1 MEYKQING
9 KNSINQQ
16 AEEIINSYGLT
27 YSEVKEIALDVFK
40 NNFYQLASEA
50 NDLAYER
57 AKKFI
62 EDYIN
67 ELIKDNPI
75 GIQQCQNP
83 DFQYVLFEAQKNY
96 ARTGDEK
103 QEQLLINLL
112 VERSKQVER
121 NTLQIV
127 LNESIS
133 VINKLTQKQIDLLSF
148 IYLIRY
154 TKNSLEPTINN
165 LVLYFVQYF
174 KPIINGIS
182 ENYTDIQHL
191 LYTGCGTESIGSVN
205 IYTILKDRYP
215 GIFSKGF
222 SKNEYEK
229 LQIQKPLTDSL
240 FNKATTNEDRYYIY
254 ATSYDNLDEIASRH
268 GFNNEDKSKLKN
280 LLKQSLMSENEIKK
294 VISDNCNF
302 MSEAMEIFNKTEIS
316 HFFLS
321 SVGITI
327 AHANMKHKLG
337 AFANLDIWIK

>member
-16 AEEIINSYGLT
+16 AEEIINNYGLS
-27 YSEVKEIALDVFK
+27 YSDVKEIALDVFK
-40 NNFYQLASEA
+40 RNFLQLSNDA
-50 NDLAYER
+50 NELAFER

-62 EDYIN
+62 EDYIYKLVK
-67 ELIKDNPI
+67 ENPI

-154 TKNSLEPTINN
+154 TKHSFAPTINN
-165 LVLYFVQYF
+165 LVLYFFQYF
-174 KPIINGIS
+174 KPILNGIS

-205 IYTILKDRYP
+205 IYTILKDRYL
-215 GIFSKGF
+215 GIFSNGF
-222 SKNEYEK
+222 SKNDYEK
-229 LQIQKPLTDSL
+229 LQIEKPLTDSL
-240 FNKATTNEDRYYIY
+240 FKKDPTNRDKYFIC
-254 ATSYDNLDEIASRH
+254 ATSYDDLDRIASMQ
-268 GFNNEDKSKLKN
+268 GFNSEDKSKLNN
-280 LLKQSLMSENEIKK
+280 LLKQS
-294 VISDNCNF
+294 
-302 MSEAMEIFNKTEIS
+302 
-316 HFFLS
+316 
-321 SVGITI
+321 
-327 AHANMKHKLG
+327 
-337 AFANLDIWIK
+337 

>member
-16 AEEIINSYGLT
+16 AEEIINKYGLS

-40 NNFYQLASEA
+40 NNFYQLSTEA
-50 NDLAYER
+50 NQLVFER

-96 ARTGDEK
+96 ARTGEEK

-154 TKNSLEPTINN
+154 TKHSLEPTINN

-191 LYTGCGTESIGSVN
+191 LYTGCGTESIGLEN
-205 IYTILKDRYP
+205 IYEIIKDSYP

-229 LQIQKPLTDSL
+229 LQIEKPLTDSL
-240 FNKATTNEDRYYIY
+240 FKKDTKNGDKYFIY
-254 ATSYDNLDEIASRH
+254 ATSYDDLDRIASMQ
-268 GFNNEDKSKLKN
+268 GFNSEDKSKLNN
-280 LLKQSLMSENEIKK
+280 LLKQSLMSEGDVKK
-294 VISDNCNF
+294 VIDDYCNF
-302 MSEAMEIFNKTEIS
+302 MLEPMEIFNKTAIS

-321 SVGITI
+321 SVGIAI

-337 AFANLDIWIK
+337 FFANLDIWIK

>member
-16 AEEIINSYGLT
+16 AEEIINKYGLS

-40 NNFYQLASEA
+40 NNFYQLSTEA
-50 NDLAYER
+50 NQLAFER

-67 ELIKDNPI
+67 KLIKDNPI

-96 ARTGDEK
+96 ARSGDK
-103 QEQLLINLL
+103 NQEELLINLL
-112 VERSKQVER
+112 IERSKQNER
-121 NTLQIV
+121 STLQIV

-133 VINKLTQKQIDLLSF
+133 VINKLTQQQIDLLSF

-154 TKNSLEPTINN
+154 TKNSLAPTLDALIS
-165 LVLYFVQYF
+165 YFNQF
-174 KPIINGIS
+174 FRPIINGIS

-205 IYTILKDRYP
+205 IYEIRKDSYP
-215 GIFSKGF
+215 GIFSNGF

-229 LQIQKPLTDSL
+229 LQIEKPLTDSL
-240 FNKATTNEDRYYIY
+240 FKKDTTNEDKYFIC
-254 ATSYDNLDEIASRH
+254 ATSYDDLDRNASMQ
-268 GFNNEDKSKLKN
+268 GFNSEDKSKLNN
-280 LLKQSLMSENEIKK
+280 LLKQSLMSEDDVKK
-294 VISDNCNF
+294 VIGNHCNF
-302 MSEAMEIFNKTEIS
+302 MLEPMEIFNKTAIS
-316 HFFLS
+316 HFVLS
-321 SVGITI
+321 SVGIAI

-337 AFANLDIWIK
+337 SFANLDIWIK

>member
-16 AEEIINSYGLT
+16 AEEIINKYGLS

-40 NNFYQLASEA
+40 NNFYQLSTEA
-50 NDLAYER
+50 NQLAFER

-83 DFQYVLFEAQKNY
+83 DFQYVLFEAKKNY

-112 VERSKQVER
+112 VERSKHEER

-154 TKNSLEPTINN
+154 TVKPLSQGISELILFFNI
-165 LVLYFVQYF
+165 FF
-174 KPIINGIS
+174 KPIISAIS
-182 ENYTDIQHL
+182 DNYTDIQHL

-205 IYTILKDRYP
+205 IYEIIKNSYP

-222 SKNEYEK
+222 SKNDYEK
-229 LQIQKPLTDSL
+229 LQIEKPLTDSL
-240 FNKATTNEDRYYIY
+240 FKKDTTNGDKYFIC
-254 ATSYDNLDEIASRH
+254 ATSYDDLDRIASMH
-268 GFNNEDKSKLKN
+268 GFNSEDKSKLNN
-280 LLKQSLMSENEIKK
+280 LLKQSLMSEDDVKK
-294 VISDNCNF
+294 VIGDHCNF
-302 MSEAMEIFNKTEIS
+302 MLEPMEIFNKTAIS

-321 SVGITI
+321 SVGIAI

-337 AFANLDIWIK
+337 SFANLDIWIK

>member
-16 AEEIINSYGLT
+16 AEEIINKYGLS

-40 NNFYQLASEA
+40 NNFYQLSTEA
-50 NDLAYER
+50 NQLAFER

-96 ARTGDEK
+96 ARSGDK
-103 QEQLLINLL
+103 NQEELLINLL
-112 VERSKQVER
+112 IERSKQNER
-121 NTLQIV
+121 STLQIV

-133 VINKLTQKQIDLLSF
+133 VINKLTQQQIDLLSF
-148 IYLIRY
+148 IYLIKY
-154 TKNSLEPTINN
+154 TKNSLAPTLDALIS
-165 LVLYFVQYF
+165 YFNQF
-174 KPIINGIS
+174 FRPIINGVS

-191 LYTGCGTESIGSVN
+191 LYTGCGTENISSVN
-205 IYTILKDRYP
+205 IYEIIKDTYP

-222 SKNEYEK
+222 KKEKYES
-229 LQIQKPLTDSL
+229 LVISKPLTDSL
-240 FNKATTNEDRYYIY
+240 FRKDYSPDTYFIN
-254 ATSYDNLDEIASRH
+254 ATSVDDLFRIASMNK
-268 GFNNEDKSKLKN
+268 FSQDDITKLKS
-280 LLKQSLMSENEIKK
+280 LLTDNLMSEEEIKK
-294 VISDNCNF
+294 IIAENCNF
-302 MSEAMEIFNKTEIS
+302 MMSPMEIFNKTKIS
-316 HFFLS
+316 HFLLS
-321 SVGITI
+321 SVGIAI

-337 AFANLDIWIK
+337 YFSDLSIWIK